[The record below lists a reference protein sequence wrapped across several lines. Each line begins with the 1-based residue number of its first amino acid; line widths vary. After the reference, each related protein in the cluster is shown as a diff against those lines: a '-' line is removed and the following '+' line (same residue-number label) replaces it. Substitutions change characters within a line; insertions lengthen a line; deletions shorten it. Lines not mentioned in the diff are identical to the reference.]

1 MARILVIDDD
11 REVCETIRSLVSRM
25 RLDSDGAS
33 TLAEGLEKL
42 RDTEFDVVFLDV
54 RLPDGNG
61 LDALPAIKQAPNSPE
76 VIILTG
82 QGDPDGAELAIQG
95 GVWDYLVKP
104 SSIKNTKLTLI
115 RALQYH
121 REKLANKGVVALNLD
136 HVVVGK
142 SPIMRKCYD
151 LVAQAARSDANVLI
165 TGETGTGKELFARTI
180 HTNSARE
187 QNDFVVV
194 DCASLTES
202 ILESILFGHKRG
214 TFTGAEKD
222 RTGLVKQAD
231 KGTLFLDEVGEL
243 PLSTQKAFLR
253 VLQERRFRPVGGSR
267 EEKSDFRLVAAT
279 NRNLAEM
286 VENGEFRQ
294 DLYYRLKTISLEL
307 PPLRERLEDIKPL
320 TLFYLNQ
327 LSDRHGVPQKAVDAE
342 FYETLGSYGWPGNV
356 RELFN
361 TLERAFVSSGEQKI
375 MYVMHLPHDI
385 RINVTKRML
394 KSENGLGPEQEE
406 SAGLERIGDQDPL
419 RAEARRKPL
428 LTLREFKAEMERLYL
443 ERLIM
448 ESGGEVKRMLET
460 SGLSRSHFY
469 AVLKKNDLSL

>member
-1 MARILVIDDD
+1 MAKILVIDDD

-25 RLDSDGAS
+25 RLESDGAS
-33 TLAEGLEKL
+33 TLSEGLEKL
-42 RDTEFDVVFLDV
+42 RESDFDVVFLDV

-61 LDALPAIKQAPNSPE
+61 LDALPAIKQAPSGPE

-115 RALQYH
+115 RALQYR
-121 REKLANKGVVALNLD
+121 REKLANKGLVALNLD
-136 HVVVGK
+136 QVVGK
-142 SPIMRKCYD
+142 SPIIRKCYD

-180 HTNSARE
+180 HANSARE
-187 QNDFVVV
+187 TNEFVVV

-202 ILESILFGHKRG
+202 LLESILFGHKRG

-222 RTGLVKQAD
+222 RIGLVKQAD

-286 VENGEFRQ
+286 VEKGEFRQ

-327 LSDRHGVPQKAVDAE
+327 LSEKHGVPQKAVDPD
-342 FYETLGSYGWPGNV
+342 FYETLGSYDWPGNV

-375 MYVMHLPHDI
+375 MYAMHLPQDI
-385 RINVTKRML
+385 RINVAKRML
-394 KSENGLGPEQEE
+394 ESETD
-406 SAGLERIGDQDPL
+406 R
-419 RAEARRKPL
+419 RAEGNEPEDGNAGQNFLQTEARSKPL
-428 LTLREFKAEMERLYL
+428 STLREFKSEMERVYL
-443 ERLIM
+443 ERLIL
-448 ESGGEVKRMLET
+448 ETGGEVKKMLEM

-469 AVLKKNDLSL
+469 AVLKKNDITL